1 MSRMMSS
8 RKNLNSTGES
18 SSFLMTNN
26 ININSCKSLRKLTDL
41 ISDDENDE
49 VCIHKKLNP

>member
-18 SSFLMTNN
+18 PSFLMTNN

-49 VCIHKKLNP
+49 VSIHKKLNP